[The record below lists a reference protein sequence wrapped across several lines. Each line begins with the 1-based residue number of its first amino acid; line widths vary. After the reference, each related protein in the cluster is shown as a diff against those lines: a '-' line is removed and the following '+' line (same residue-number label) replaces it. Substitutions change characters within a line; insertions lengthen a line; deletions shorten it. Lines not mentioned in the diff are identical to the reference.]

1 MQEMDSMGEK
11 EVLDSALGVRVAYIP
26 LSGE

>member
-1 MQEMDSMGEK
+1 MQEMDSMEEE